1 VTKGFASP
9 YLVLKLAHEFHG
21 KSTEALDPAE
31 RRRVAALARRQ
42 AEIES
47 RILAT
52 IEASSVLL
60 PDSSVAGALAEIRQ
74 RYPTTE
80 EYAADLART
89 GLTPASLSQALERD
103 LKVEAVLEQVAHR
116 APPVSATEIEIFYL
130 QHAER
135 FVKPEVRTLRHILV
149 TINDTLPGNER
160 AAAHE
165 KISAIHLRL
174 TQEPGRFAEQALKH
188 SECPTAMQGGLL
200 GQVPRGKLYPEIDAA
215 AFALPEGGLSGIVES
230 ALGFHVLLCEG
241 IEPERCVSL
250 AESGER
256 IRERLETERR
266 QAFQKAWI
274 RQLFVVT

>member
-1 VTKGFASP
+1 MTKGFASP
-9 YLVLKLAHEFHG
+9 YLVLKLAHEFYG

-31 RRRVAALARRQ
+31 RRRVAALVRRQ

-60 PDSSVAGALAEIRQ
+60 PDSSIAGALAEIRQ
-74 RYPTTE
+74 RYSTTE

-89 GLTPASLSQALERD
+89 GLTPESLSQALERD

-116 APPVSATEIEIFYL
+116 APPVSAIDIEIFFL

-160 AAAHE
+160 AAAQE
-165 KISAIHLRL
+165 KISAIRLRL
-174 TQEPGRFAEQALKH
+174 TQAPGRFAEQAQKY
-188 SECPTAMQGGLL
+188 SECPTAMNGGLL

-215 AFALPEGGLSGIVES
+215 AFALSVGGLSGIVES
-230 ALGFHVLLCEG
+230 PLGFHVLLCEG
-241 IEPERCVSL
+241 IEAARCVSL

-256 IRERLETERR
+256 IRARLEEERHR
-266 QAFQKAWI
+266 GFQKAWVAELI
-274 RQLFVVT
+274 KKN